1 MRGLIFLLLG
11 AGILAPA
18 MAQQP
23 GTNSIASGPGQLL
36 ALGKDQTKATQIHG
50 SIFMAMGFG
59 NTYMV
64 TTTAGNVIIDT
75 SLRPNGALHKR
86 LLKAANAGPV
96 KYIILTH
103 GHEDHR
109 GSVELWKEDGTEII
123 AQKNYAE
130 FLHYMN
136 RLKGFYAGRNTAQF
150 GGALGAAPTP
160 PNGNYGAAIDATI
173 LFDDKYEFELGGV
186 KFEIFSTPGETY
198 DHLTVWIPQFKA
210 AFTGDNYYTS
220 FPNIYTLRGTKPR
233 WALDYVESLDKV
245 LALKP
250 ELLLPSHGTVLK
262 GADEVNAKLTQY
274 RDAIAYVHDATVEG
288 MNEGKDVFTLMQE
301 IKLPKE
307 LDIGE
312 GYGTIAWSVRGI
324 YEGYVG
330 WFDGN
335 PSTMYSV
342 PPSAVYPEIVQM
354 AGGPEAVAAR
364 ANELAASGKLIEAL
378 HLADMALKADAA
390 NQTALKARLAALES
404 LFEASVNSN
413 EKGWLAHGIR
423 ETKAKIQ

>member
-1 MRGLIFLLLG
+1 MRGLFVVLLG
-11 AGILAPA
+11 AALLGPS

-23 GTNSIASGPGQLL
+23 ASGIVSGPGQLL
-36 ALGKDQTKATQIHG
+36 QLGRDQTQATQVHD
-50 SIFMAMGFG
+50 SIYMAFGFG

-64 TTTAGNVIIDT
+64 TTSEGNVIIDT
-75 SLRPNGALHKR
+75 SLRPNGALHKQ

-123 AQKNYAE
+123 AQRNYVE
-130 FLHYMN
+130 FLHYMD
-136 RLKGFYAGRNTAQF
+136 RLKGFYGGRNAAQF
-150 GGALGAAPTP
+150 GGALGAPPTP

-186 KFEIFSTPGETY
+186 TFEVYSTPGETY

-245 LALKP
+245 LTLKP
-250 ELLLPSHGTVLK
+250 ELVLPSHGAVVK
-262 GADEVNAKLTQY
+262 GADEVTAKLTQY
-274 RDAIAYVHDATVEG
+274 RDAILYVHDATVKG
-288 MNEGKDVFTLMQE
+288 MNDGKDVFTLMQE

-324 YEGYVG
+324 YEGYAG

-335 PSTMYSV
+335 PSAMYSV
-342 PPSAVYPEIVQM
+342 PPSAVYPEIVTM

-364 ANELAASGKLIEAL
+364 ATEWVAAGKLIEAL
-378 HLADMALKADAA
+378 HLADMALKADPA
-390 NQTALKARLAALES
+390 NQTALKARLAALEA
-404 LFEASVNSN
+404 LFNASVNSN
-413 EKGWLAHGIR
+413 EKGWLAHGVR
-423 ETKAKIQ
+423 ETKARIN

>member
-1 MRGLIFLLLG
+1 MRVICILLAG
-11 AGILAPA
+11 ATLLVSSS
-18 MAQQP
+18 AQQP
-23 GTNSIASGPGQLL
+23 QGGIVSGPGQLL
-36 ALGKDQTKATQIHG
+36 ALGKGQTQATQIND
-50 SIFMAMGFG
+50 SIYMAIGFG

-64 TTTAGNVIIDT
+64 TTPEGNVIIDT

-86 LLKAANAGPV
+86 ILKAANAGPV

-109 GSVELWKEDGTEII
+109 GSVEMWKEEGTQII
-123 AQKNYAE
+123 AQKNYGE

-136 RLKGFYAGRNTAQF
+136 RLKGFFGGRNAAQF
-150 GGALGAAPTP
+150 GGALGAPPTP

-173 LFDDKYEFELGGV
+173 LLDDKYEFELGGV
-186 KFEIFSTPGETY
+186 KFEVYSTPGETY

-233 WALDYVESLDKV
+233 WALDYVESLEKV

-250 ELLLPSHGTVLK
+250 DLVLPSHGAIVK
-262 GADEVNAKLTQY
+262 GADEVRAKLTQY
-274 RDAIAYVHDATVEG
+274 RDAILYVHDATVKG

-301 IKLPKE
+301 IRLPKE

-324 YEGYVG
+324 YEGYAG

-335 PSTMYSV
+335 PSTMYSI

-364 ANELAASGKLIEAL
+364 ANALVASGKFIEGL
-378 HLADMALKADAA
+378 HLADMALEADAA
-390 NQTALKARLAALES
+390 NQTALKARLAALEA
-404 LFEASVNSN
+404 LFNASFNSN
-413 EKGWLAHGIR
+413 EKGWLAYGIR
-423 ETKAKIQ
+423 ETKGEIR